1 MQNHQSLTKYDS
13 LFHSDVLYIYI
24 MHFHT
29 YSILISSNG
38 IAAVKFIRS
47 VRAWAYKTFGDE
59 RAITLVAMATPE
71 DLKIN
76 AEHLRMA
83 DQFVEVPGGLNTN
96 NFKNVPLITQV
107 AENAGVDA
115 VWPGW
120 GNASEDP
127 ELPRSLTA
135 KGIAFIGP
143 GPEAMAALG
152 DKIGSTILAQAAGVP
167 TIPWSGSHVA
177 LAFDECDG
185 VIPHDVYM
193 EACVTTADEALASC
207 KRIGFPVM
215 LKASEGGG
223 GKGIRKVNSEDE
235 VKQMF
240 KQVQGE
246 VPGSPIFTMKLAS
259 QSRHLEVQ
267 LIADIHGNVA
277 ALHGRDC
284 SVQRRHQKI
293 IEEGPISVA
302 SQETLRQMEK
312 AARSLAKAVGYVGA
326 ATVEYLYSEEHKKFY
341 FLELNPRLQVEHPVT
356 EWISAVNIPATMVM
370 IAMGIPLWCNADIR
384 RLFGCDMAGELDP
397 INFDNA
403 RSVPPRGHVI
413 AVRITSENPDDGFK
427 PTSGSIDELN
437 FRSSTD
443 VWGYFSVK
451 ANGGI
456 HEFSDSQ
463 FGHLFAKGENRDAAI
478 HNMVLA
484 LKELSIRGEIMT
496 IVDYCVDLLQCEE
509 YTGNKIHT
517 GWLDGRIAKKIR
529 TEQIPWHIA
538 ILCGG
543 VHAAESKASTLVA
556 EYIEFLKKGQIPPAK
571 ISAVEFDVDLVLDG
585 IKYSLSLSKYSPGGY
600 QISLGGGTVLVE
612 VKTLRDGGLLVQ
624 LDGTSYAVYAEEEV
638 AGTRLL
644 VDGRT
649 CIFTNEHDPSELRAQ
664 TPGKLTRRLVED
676 DTHISANEAY
686 AEVEV
691 MKMCMP
697 LFVPA
702 AGAIHWRVGE
712 GYVMAAG
719 DLLAVIDLD
728 DISSVMRATPFTGEL
743 PELGQPKVLEFTADK
758 RFEVALN
765 NAKMILAGYKYDIEE
780 TMSNLLTFVD
790 DPELPLHQ
798 WKAIIA
804 AGAARFPRPFLDQ
817 QAELLAK
824 YEDEITMNV
833 GVDFPLQQL
842 LDAMEVALDACSP
855 VDKLIL
861 EQSFD
866 PLYKFAEKRSGG
878 REGFARLIANELF
891 EEFLRVETPFGAG
904 PVVEVV
910 DSLRRSGKT
919 GSLEDLVGDVIS
931 HQGVDRKVKFMH
943 ALFDHLVL
951 PNPTPYTS
959 VLRQFAAL
967 GSASHSRVALIA
979 IQMLEKTLL
988 NELRASVARMLSGLN
1003 MFDQEPIVNSDTILG
1018 ASPRRSGVKGRMDA
1032 LVETPAAVEDA
1043 LAVLL
1048 DHSDPTLQERALEA
1062 YCKRMYFPSMDTMSF
1077 FTERIEASGLL
1088 FAAWSYDDSFGSNLP
1103 DDGMPQV
1110 GAGIMVVLKNL
1121 EQYAEAISHIP
1132 ALKGKLHRYSAAP
1145 VTLHVAL
1152 MSDENNNMQGKMRR
1166 LSSVDNMDLVAAI
1179 NRAKKPDELEIA
1191 LQETLSTFAEPLRKL
1206 NICVVSMLC
1215 HRGALIP
1222 DRIGFVWKEDT
1233 KEYAADPS
1241 LRHVEPPISRR
1252 LQLRRLRDMKP
1263 RYCASRNRQFHLY
1276 LVQQAERPPLRTIFA
1291 RALVRRLDCSSPQ
1304 SPTMPIAE
1312 LEEILKNIM
1321 SELERASY
1329 TEAAAAVDYNMS
1341 NTLARTS
1348 WSHIYL
1354 YVLPRILLLGN
1365 FTEESVARSL
1375 RISASEVA
1383 DKLLEYARKA
1393 GVSAWEVRFDFV
1405 GIGVFRITVNNP
1417 SGHSNTVDVYKEENG
1432 KYLPTS
1438 STTVN
1443 GLSHKNILA
1452 PYTLLSQIDR
1462 RRLAARRHGTTYVYD
1477 WPTILEAVLLARWD
1491 EHKNK
1496 LKHVPDL
1503 LRGEPAL
1510 EALEFV
1516 MSESDEKVLEYV
1528 DRPAGQN
1535 DVGMV
1540 AWEIRMRTPEA
1551 PSGRSIIVVAND
1563 VTHGAGAFS
1572 VKEGS
1577 MFRLAVET
1585 AISRKIPVVYLAANS
1600 GARIGL
1606 AEEVRAAFKIA
1617 WVNAKDPSQGVSY
1630 LYLEDSDYERL
1641 KALHSVQAVPVE
1653 VNGKRRWKLTDIIGV
1668 ENGLGVECLSSSGSI
1683 AGIYSKA
1690 WAETFTLTF
1699 VSGRTVG
1706 IGAYLARLGHRVIQ
1720 REDQPII
1727 LTGYAALN
1735 KLLGREVYTSHL
1747 QLGGPRVM
1755 GQNGVVH
1762 NVVSDDVHGMTSVLQ
1777 WLSYVPEYGGS
1788 SLPLLPSIDGV
1799 ERAVEYVPSDVCDAR
1814 SAIAGCVSS
1823 DGTFLS
1829 GIFDDGSWMEV
1840 QSGWARTV
1848 IVGRARLGGI
1858 PLGVIS
1864 VETQT
1869 VMLNLPADPG
1879 MPESREQTI
1888 PQAGQVWYPDS
1899 AEKTA
1904 IAMEEMAREGL
1915 PLFILANWRGFSGGQ
1930 RDLFEGV
1937 LQAGSQIV
1945 EQLRQYPHPVFVY
1958 VPRGGELRGGAWV
1971 VVDSQINPNAVEMYA
1986 DSSARGGVLEPDGLI
2001 EIKYRDRELLS
2012 TIHRLDEEVCR
2023 LDGEIRV
2030 ASTQGLDVSSLKSDL
2045 KKREKYLLPSYR
2057 QAALRFAELHD
2068 TPQRMLAKGVIR
2080 KIVRWEESRG
2090 FFYWRLRARLEHG
2103 SLIDMVQSLGICKS
2117 SREEACSLL
2126 SSWIEDTTSPL
2137 PDDGRAFVEWLVRH
2151 RGSLETRAKNYAAD
2165 IAAQSLVANSGSIR
2179 LAIERL
2185 MSSSHTS
2192 EEKKSVTALTEE
2204 FIESLKLRD
2213 APM

>member
-1 MQNHQSLTKYDS
+1 MCVHSHSLT
-13 LFHSDVLYIYI
+13 
-24 MHFHT
+24 T
-29 YSILISSNG
+29 TNSILISSNG

-47 VRAWAYKTFGDE
+47 VRSWAYKTFGDE
-59 RAITLVAMATPE
+59 RAIALVAMATPE

-127 ELPRSLTA
+127 ELPRALTA

-152 DKIGSTILAQAAGVP
+152 DKIGSTILAQAAQVP
-167 TIPWSGSHVA
+167 TIPWSGSHVS

-193 EACVTTADEALASC
+193 EACVTTAEEALASC

-223 GKGIRKVNSEDE
+223 GKGIRKVSSEDE
-235 VKQMF
+235 VVSMF

-259 QSRHLEVQ
+259 MSRHLEVQ
-267 LIADIHGNVA
+267 LICDMHGNVA

-284 SVQRRHQKI
+284 SIQRRHQKI
-293 IEEGPISVA
+293 IEEGPITVA
-302 SQETLRQMEK
+302 SQETLRQMET

-326 ATVEYLYSEEHKKFY
+326 ATVEYLYSEEEKKFY

-356 EWISAVNIPATMVM
+356 EWISGVNIPATMVM

-384 RLFGCDMAGELDP
+384 RLFGCDMAGALDP
-397 INFDNA
+397 IDFDTA

-451 ANGGI
+451 SNGGI

-484 LKELSIRGEIMT
+484 LKDLSIRGEILT
-496 IVDYCVDLLQCEE
+496 IVDYCIDLIQCEE
-509 YTGNKIHT
+509 YVNGEFHT
-517 GWLDGRIAKKIR
+517 GWLDSRIARKVR
-529 TEQIPWHIA
+529 AEQIPWHLA
-538 ILCGG
+538 VLCGG
-543 VHAAESKASTLVA
+543 VHAAEVKAAALVA
-556 EYIEFLKKGQIPPAK
+556 EYIEFLKRGQIPPAK
-571 ISAVEFDVDLVLDG
+571 ISAVEFDVELVLEG
-585 IKYSLSLSKYSPGGY
+585 VKYALSISRYSPGGY
-600 QISLGGGTVLVE
+600 SVVLGDTDVLVE
-612 VKTLRDGGLLVQ
+612 VRKLRDGGLLVQ
-624 LDGTSYAVYAEEEV
+624 IDGSSYAVYAEEEP

-664 TPGKLTRRLVED
+664 TPGKLMRRLVD
-676 DTHISANEAY
+676 DDAHISANEAF

-697 LFVPA
+697 LLAPA
-702 AGAIHWRVGE
+702 SGVIHWRVGE
-712 GYVMAAG
+712 GYVMSAG
-719 DLLAVIDLD
+719 DMLAVMELD
-728 DISSVMRATPFTGEL
+728 DITSVMRATLYTGDF
-743 PELGQPKVLEFTADK
+743 PELGEPNVIEYTSDK

-765 NAKMILAGYKYDIEE
+765 NAKMILAGYKHDIEE
-780 TMSNLLTFVD
+780 TTSNLLSFID

-798 WKAIIA
+798 WNAIIA
-804 AGAARFPRPFLDQ
+804 AGSAKFPKSFLDRQ
-817 QAELLAK
+817 SAILMQYEDVIVTDTSAEFPLRELL
-824 YEDEITMNV
+824 DEIDAV
-833 GVDFPLQQL
+833 
-842 LDAMEVALDACSP
+842 LDAMNSEVERVAMRP
-855 VDKLIL
+855 
-861 EQSFD
+861 SFE
-866 PLYKFAEKRSGG
+866 PLYSFAEKHGEG
-878 REGFARLIANELF
+878 REGFARCIANELF
-891 EEFLRVETPFGAG
+891 EEFLRVENPFGAG

-919 GSLEDLVGDVIS
+919 GSLEDLVADVIS
-931 HQGVDRKVKFMH
+931 HQGVERKVKFMH
-943 ALFDHLVL
+943 ALFDNLVL
-951 PNPTPYTS
+951 PNPVPYTS
-959 VLRQFAAL
+959 ILRRFSAL
-967 GSASHSRVALIA
+967 SSASHSRIALIA

-988 NELRASVARMLSGLN
+988 SELRASVARMLSGLN
-1003 MFDQEPIVNSDTILG
+1003 MFDQDIQLMSNTESKSAAALVL
-1018 ASPRRSGVKGRMDA
+1018 SPRRAGIKGRMEA
-1032 LVETPAAVEDA
+1032 LIETPAAVEDA

-1048 DHSDPTLQERALEA
+1048 DHSDQTLQERALEA
-1062 YCKRMYFPSMDTMSF
+1062 YCKRTYFPSMDVMSF
-1077 FTERIEASGLL
+1077 FTERTDSGIL
-1088 FAAWSYDDSFGSNLP
+1088 FAAWSYDDSFGCSQVA
-1103 DDGMPQV
+1103 DDGMPQI
-1110 GAGIMVVLKNL
+1110 GIGVMIVLRTID
-1121 EQYAEAISHIP
+1121 EYAEALSHVA
-1132 ALKGKLHRYSAAP
+1132 ALRQKLDRYSDAP

-1152 MSDENNNMQGKMRR
+1152 MSEAGDTQVKMRR
-1166 LSSVDNMDLVAAI
+1166 LSSVDNMDLEHAMRGGVL
-1179 NRAKKPDELEIA
+1179 PDQLEISLA
-1191 LQETLSTFAEPLRKL
+1191 EQLANFNDTLRGLDVR
-1206 NICVVSMLC
+1206 VVSMLC
-1215 HRGALIP
+1215 NRGNLVP
-1222 DRIGFVWKEDT
+1222 DRIGFVWQPEA
-1233 KEYAADPS
+1233 ESFVADPI
-1241 LRHVEPPISRR
+1241 LRHVEPPIARR
-1252 LQLRRLRDMKP
+1252 LQLRRLSDMKP

-1276 LVQQAERPPLRTIFA
+1276 LVQQAERPPLRTIFG
-1291 RALVRRLDCSSPQ
+1291 RAVVRRLDASSPQ
-1304 SPTMPIAE
+1304 SPTMPMLE
-1312 LEEILKNIM
+1312 LEDILKNIM
-1321 SELERASY
+1321 LELERASY
-1329 TEAAAAVDYNMS
+1329 TEAAASSTNYNMS
-1341 NTLARTS
+1341 KTLARTS
-1348 WSHIYL
+1348 WAHIYL

-1365 FTEESVARSL
+1365 FTEDAVSRSL
-1375 RISASEVA
+1375 RAAAGEVA
-1383 DKLLEYARKA
+1383 DRLTEQARTA
-1393 GVSAWEVRFDFV
+1393 GVSAWETRFDFV
-1405 GIGVFRITVNNP
+1405 GVGVFRITVNNP

-1443 GLSHKNILA
+1443 GLSHKDILA

-1477 WPTILEAVLLARWD
+1477 WPTIMEAVLLARWE
-1491 EHKNK
+1491 EHKDS
-1496 LKHVPDL
+1496 LKGVRDL

-1510 EALEFV
+1510 EAREFV
-1516 MSESDEKVLEYV
+1516 MSESDPKVLEYV
-1528 DRPAGQN
+1528 RRPAGEN
-1535 DVGMV
+1535 TVGMV
-1540 AWEIRMRTPEA
+1540 AWEVNLRTPEA
-1551 PSGRSIIVVAND
+1551 PCGRTVIVVAND
-1563 VTHGAGAFS
+1563 VTYGAGAFS
-1572 VKEGS
+1572 PKEGD

-1585 AISRKIPVVYLAANS
+1585 AIARKLPVVYIAANS

-1606 AEEVRAAFKIA
+1606 AEEVRAAFKVS
-1617 WVNAKDPSQGVSY
+1617 WVNEKDPSQGVAY
-1630 LYLEDSDYERL
+1630 LYLEDTDYERL
-1641 KALHSVQAVPVE
+1641 KSLGSIQAVPVE
-1653 VNGKRRWKLTDIIGV
+1653 VAGQRRWRLTDVIGV
-1668 ENGLGVECLSSSGSI
+1668 EDGLGVECLSSSGSI
-1683 AGIYSKA
+1683 AGIFSQA

-1706 IGAYLARLGHRVIQ
+1706 IGAYLARLGHRVVQ

-1762 NVVSDDVHGMTSVLQ
+1762 EVVCDDVLGMSSVLK
-1777 WLSYVPEYGGS
+1777 WLSYVPESRGS
-1788 SLPLLPSIDGV
+1788 PLPLLPSVDGV
-1799 ERAVEYVPSDVCDAR
+1799 EREVEYVPAGICDAR
-1814 SAIAGCVSS
+1814 SAIAGTKTPQG
-1823 DGTFLS
+1823 DHLL
-1829 GIFDDGSWMEV
+1829 GIFDEGSWMEL

-1848 IVGRARLGGI
+1848 ICGRARLGGI
-1858 PLGVIS
+1858 PLGVIA

-1879 MPESREQTI
+1879 MPDSEEQNI
-1888 PQAGQVWYPDS
+1888 PQAGMVWYPDS

-1904 IAMEEMAREGL
+1904 MAMEEMAREGL

-1945 EQLRQYPHPVFVY
+1945 EQLRQYPHPCFVY

-1971 VVDSQINPNAVEMYA
+1971 VIDSQINPNTVEMYA
-1986 DSSARGGVLEPDGLI
+1986 DSTARGGVLEPDGLI
-2001 EIKYRDRELLS
+2001 EIKFRDRELLA
-2012 TIHRLDEEVCR
+2012 TIHRLDEEVLR
-2023 LDGEIRV
+2023 LDAEIRM
-2030 ASTQGLDVSSLKSDL
+2030 ASSQGLDTSTLKADL
-2045 KKREKYLLPSYR
+2045 KRREKYLLPSYR

-2080 KIVRWEESRG
+2080 KIVRWEESRS

-2103 SLIDMVQSLGICKS
+2103 SLVDMVQSLGICKS
-2117 SREEACSLL
+2117 SRSDAAALIAG
-2126 SSWIEDTTSPL
+2126 WIADIRSPF

-2151 RGSLETRAKNYAAD
+2151 RRKLELRAKEYAAD
-2165 IAAQSLVANSGSIR
+2165 IAAQSLVDNSGSIR

-2185 MSSSHTS
+2185 MANIKD
-2192 EEKKSVTALTEE
+2192 EDKKPVSALADE
-2204 FIESLKLRD
+2204 FIQALKHRD
-2213 APM
+2213 APAEHPNERT